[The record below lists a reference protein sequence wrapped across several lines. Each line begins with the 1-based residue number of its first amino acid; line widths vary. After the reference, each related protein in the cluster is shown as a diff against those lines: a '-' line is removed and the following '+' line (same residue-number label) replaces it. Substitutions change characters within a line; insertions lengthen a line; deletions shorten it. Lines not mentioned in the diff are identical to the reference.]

1 MTRISIALL
10 LALALGSTTPAEP
23 FMPLWSDDVDAETLS
38 PSAREAWDEALR
50 RWDHRDREWALEA
63 LVQAANGQ
71 AEEPTLW
78 MALTEACLEVAHGR
92 ISEESLRHLER
103 ATRALDRLDALLL
116 DEDLSQRAE
125 RLRSA
130 VEGEQ
135 AQITE
140 HLAALELNPLPLS
153 ALLPE
158 QAPSPSRLRSRPRDR
173 ISSGTSTFSRS
184 RRSRRDLTVDL
195 RLEIGGVTGS
205 PPQRT
210 DSMRFEWH

>member
-1 MTRISIALL
+1 MRNLLISLL
-10 LALALGSTTPAEP
+10 VLSLGPGLQAAALGPHWADQIRADELTEP
-23 FMPLWSDDVDAETLS
+23 
-38 PSAREAWDEALR
+38 ARESWDEALR
-50 RWDHRDREWALEA
+50 RWDHRDREWALAA
-63 LVQAANGQ
+63 LAQAANRQ

-78 MALTEACLEVAHGR
+78 FALTEASLEVAHGR
-92 ISEESLRHLER
+92 VSEGSLRHLET

-116 DEDLSQRAE
+116 DEEQGQRAE
-125 RLRSA
+125 RLRGA
-130 VEGEQ
+130 VEAER

-158 QAPSPSRLRSRPRDR
+158 QTPRSARLQSRPRDR
-173 ISSGTSTFSRS
+173 ISSGSSTFSRS

-195 RLEIGGVTGS
+195 RVEIGGVSGF